1 MSRDLNDKRTAHL
14 EDALKYFGHWEKK
27 KCKPPDFSDLSAMFF
42 HFGSN
47 CE

>member
-14 EDALKYFGHWEKK
+14 EDALKYFAHWKK
-27 KCKPPDFSDLSAMFF
+27 KCKPPDFSDLTAMFF
-42 HFGSN
+42 QFGSN